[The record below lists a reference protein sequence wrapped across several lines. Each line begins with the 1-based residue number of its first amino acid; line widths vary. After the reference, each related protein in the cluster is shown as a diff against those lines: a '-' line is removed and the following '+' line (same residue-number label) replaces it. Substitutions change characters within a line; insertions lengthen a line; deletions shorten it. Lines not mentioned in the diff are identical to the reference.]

1 MKFKIEVPNVTS
13 EDAKTEIENAF
24 KNDKKEVK
32 SVYDLE
38 NKKLTLETDE
48 PSYEILAKLK
58 SMGFSGN
65 II

>member
-1 MKFKIEVPNVTS
+1 MKYKIEVPNVAS
-13 EDAKTEIENAF
+13 EDAMKEIENNF
-24 KNDKKEVK
+24 KNDEKKVK

-48 PSYEILAKLK
+48 PSYEILAKLE
-58 SMGFSGN
+58 SIGYPGN